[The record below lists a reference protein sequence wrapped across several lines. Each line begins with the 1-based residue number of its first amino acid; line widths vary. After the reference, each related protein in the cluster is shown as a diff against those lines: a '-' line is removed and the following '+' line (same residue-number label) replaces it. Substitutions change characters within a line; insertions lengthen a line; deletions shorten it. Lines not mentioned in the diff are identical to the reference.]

1 MPWPPLLNPASEKL
15 TMNDKEI
22 KSHIEKTSLI
32 GQRVRKPD
40 APDKSTGKTRYIND
54 MTLPQMLFG
63 KILHA
68 GRPHAEIVSIDT
80 SAAEKLP
87 GVHGVLTG
95 KDVAGLKFGFVRDN
109 VALKDK
115 VRCEHDEVA
124 AVAAESEEIAEQAL
138 RLIRVEYKDL
148 PGVFSPEDG
157 RSEDAPLIQDG
168 FPENKSLHFEFK
180 HGDLAAAEAESDFI
194 VDNVFRVH
202 HVTHCCMG
210 TSCAIADFDN
220 NGKLTIYAQ
229 TQYPYNY
236 KMDLAP
242 ALGMHPGDI
251 RVIQP
256 PVGGA
261 FGSKLDVYPYE
272 PIAALL
278 ARKTGRPVKVTYTR
292 EEEFKSAPT
301 RQPAV
306 IHMRTGCRKDGTLT
320 FRSADVLLDN
330 GAYTSWGPTIPVV
343 MMRTVSGHYRVPVI
357 DFNAQAIYTNNP
369 YAGSFRG
376 YGNVQTTFA
385 TAQQMDML
393 AEQLDMDPLDF
404 HLKNAQKS
412 GERTPQKCFLR
423 ECALDKCLTTAAEAS
438 DYVNKRKQY
447 GRLRDADSRYK
458 KGIGLSSSIHNAGGA
473 KIHKSDGCGTMLKID
488 DYARVTLITG
498 ASEIGQGIDAV
509 ITLIVAEELG
519 VPVEHVTIMNNDS
532 DLAPW
537 DVGVHASRTTFIAG
551 EGARRA
557 AVKAREQILNA
568 ASTFTD
574 IAADELDLRG
584 GFVVRDGDGS
594 IVFKLEK
601 LLRKMHFQPE
611 PELVM
616 VTDYYEPNSEP
627 EGTDHISDMS
637 AAYAHAVHIAEITV
651 DTWTG
656 EITVDKVTSAQDVGR
671 VISRTGL
678 EAQIEGGIAIG
689 LGYALTENM
698 QLEEG
703 MLKNPCFRD
712 YKVITAPEMPEL
724 DLHFI
729 EDGCA
734 EGPYGAKGAS
744 ELPTI
749 VIAPAIANA
758 FYNATGVRI
767 LSTPLSP
774 EKVVRALLQ
783 IQEGEENS
791 TNSLAAAAAS

>member
-1 MPWPPLLNPASEKL
+1 MDDRTIALPV
-15 TMNDKEI
+15 
-22 KSHIEKTSLI
+22 EKTTLI
-32 GQRVRKPD
+32 GKRIKKPD
-40 APDKSTGKTRYIND
+40 APDKATGKTRFIND
-54 MTLPQMLFG
+54 MVLPQMLIG

-68 GRPHAEIVSIDT
+68 GRPHAEIVSIDV

-95 KDVAGLKFGFVRDN
+95 KDAAGLKFGFVRDN
-109 VALKDK
+109 VALKNK
-115 VRCEHDEVA
+115 VCCEHDEVA
-124 AVAAESEEIAEQAL
+124 AVAAETEEIANQAL
-138 RLIRVEYKDL
+138 GLIKVEYKDL
-148 PGVFSPEDG
+148 PGIFSPEDG
-157 RSEDAPLIQDG
+157 RKKDATQIHDD

-180 HGDLAAAEAESDFI
+180 HGDLAAADAASDLI
-194 VDNVFRVH
+194 VDNVFEVH

-220 NGKLTIYAQ
+220 NGKLTIWSQ

-242 ALGMHPGDI
+242 ALGIHPGDI

-278 ARKTGRPVKVTYTR
+278 AKKAGRPVKVMYSR

-301 RQPAV
+301 RQAAI
-306 IHMRTGCRKDGTLT
+306 IHMRTGCTKDGTLT

-343 MMRTVSGHYRVPVI
+343 MMRTTSGHYRVPVV

-369 YAGSFRG
+369 YAGSMRG

-393 AEQLDMDPLDF
+393 AEQLDMEPLEF

-412 GERTPQKCFLR
+412 GETTPQKAFLR
-423 ECALDKCLTTAAEAS
+423 ECALDECLSTAAQAC
-438 DYVNKRKQY
+438 DYTNKHKQY
-447 GRLRDADSRYK
+447 SLAKGQEGRYK
-458 KGIGLSSSIHNAGGA
+458 KGIGLASAIHNAGGA
-473 KIHKSDGCGTMLKID
+473 KIHKSDGCGTILKVD
-488 DYARVTLITG
+488 DYARATVITG
-498 ASEIGQGIDAV
+498 ASEIGQGIDA
-509 ITLIVAEELG
+509 IINLIVSEELG
-519 VPVEHVTIMNNDS
+519 VPLEHITIVNNDS
-532 DLAPW
+532 DIAPW

-551 EGARRA
+551 NGARRA
-557 AVKAREQILNA
+557 AVQARQQILNA
-568 ASTFTD
+568 AARISRMPAGD
-574 IAADELDLRG
+574 LDLRG
-584 GFVVRDGDGS
+584 GFVVQEQCGTKV
-594 IVFKLEK
+594 IKLEK
-601 LLRKMHFQPE
+601 LLRQMHFQPE

-616 VTDYYEPNSEP
+616 VTDYYEPNSQP
-627 EGTDHISDMS
+627 EGADHTSDHS
-637 AAYAHAVHIAEITV
+637 AAYAHAVHIAEVTV
-651 DTWTG
+651 DTYTG
-656 EITVDKVTSAQDVGR
+656 EVKVDRVTSAQDVGR
-671 VISRTGL
+671 VLNRTGL

-689 LGYALTENM
+689 LGYALSEEMRLEN
-698 QLEEG
+698 G
-703 MLKNPCFRD
+703 MLQNPRFRD
-712 YKVITAPEMPEL
+712 YKVITAPEMPAL

-729 EDGCA
+729 ESDCA

-758 FYNATGVRI
+758 VYNATGIRFLKLPI
-767 LSTPLSP
+767 TP
-774 EKVVRALLQ
+774 EKVSRAIWQ
-783 IQEGEENS
+783 KQQTASEN
-791 TNSLAAAAAS
+791 

>member
-1 MPWPPLLNPASEKL
+1 
-15 TMNDKEI
+15 MNRKTTD
-22 KSHIEKTSLI
+22 STIEKTTLI

-54 MTLPQMLFG
+54 MVLPQMLYG

-80 SAAEKLP
+80 TAAEELP
-87 GVHGVLTG
+87 GVHAVLTG
-95 KDVAGLKFGFVRDN
+95 KDAVGLKFGFVRDN

-138 RLIRVEYKDL
+138 RLVDVVYRDL
-148 PGVFSPEDG
+148 PGVFSPEHG
-157 RSEDAPLIQDG
+157 REEDAPQIQDS
-168 FPENKSLHFEFK
+168 FPGNKSLHFNFN
-180 HGDLAAAEAESDFI
+180 HGDLVAAEAESDII
-194 VDNVFRVH
+194 VDNVFRPH
-202 HVTHCCMG
+202 YVTHCCMG

-220 NGKLTIYAQ
+220 NGKLTIYSQ

-242 ALGMHPGDI
+242 AVGIHPGDI

-272 PIAALL
+272 PVAALL
-278 ARKTGRPVKVTYTR
+278 AKKTGRPVKVTYTR

-306 IHMRTGCRKDGTLT
+306 IHMRTGCKKDGTLT

-357 DFNAQAIYTNNP
+357 HFDSQAIYTNNP

-393 AEQLDMDPLDF
+393 AEQLDMDPIEF

-412 GERTPQKCFLR
+412 GECTPQKAFLR

-438 DYVNKRKQY
+438 GYVQKQSLY
-447 GRLRDADSRYK
+447 AEERTSGERYK
-458 KGIGLSSSIHNAGGA
+458 KGIGLASSIHNAGGA

-509 ITLIVAEELG
+509 ISLIVAEELG

-532 DLAPW
+532 DLGPW

-557 AVKAREQILNA
+557 AVKARQQILNA
-568 ASTFTD
+568 ASGFTE
-574 IAADELDLRG
+574 IPADDLDLRG
-584 GFVVRDGDGS
+584 GFVVRNDDGT
-594 IVFKLEK
+594 IVIKLEK
-601 LLRKMHFQPE
+601 LLRQMHFQPK

-616 VTDYYEPNSEP
+616 VTDYYEPKSEP
-627 EGTDHISDMS
+627 EGADHISDVS
-637 AAYAHAVHIAEITV
+637 AAYAHAVHIAEVTV

-656 EITVDKVTSAQDVGR
+656 EIKVDKVTSAQDVGR
-671 VISRTGL
+671 VINRTGL

-689 LGYALTENM
+689 LGFALSEDM
-698 QLEEG
+698 QLDEG

-729 EDGCA
+729 EDDCA
-734 EGPYGAKGAS
+734 EGPYGAKGVS

-749 VIAPAIANA
+749 VIAPAVANA

-767 LSTPLSP
+767 LNPPLSP
-774 EKVVRALLQ
+774 EKVVRAL
-783 IQEGEENS
+783 IEAREDDESS
-791 TNSLAAAAAS
+791 TDSQAAAAAS

>member
-1 MPWPPLLNPASEKL
+1 
-15 TMNDKEI
+15 MNKKTIE
-22 KSHIEKTSLI
+22 SHIEKTTLI

-54 MTLPQMLFG
+54 MVLPQMLYA

-68 GRPHAEIVSIDT
+68 GRPHAEIISIDT
-80 SAAEKLP
+80 TAAENLP

-95 KDVAGLKFGFVRDN
+95 TDVAGLKFGFVRDN
-109 VALKDK
+109 VALKEK
-115 VRCEHDEVA
+115 VLCEHDEVA
-124 AVAAESEEIAEQAL
+124 AVAAESEAIAEQAL
-138 RLIRVEYKDL
+138 QLIKVEYKDL

-157 RSEDAPLIQDG
+157 QREDAPLIRDE
-168 FPENKSLHFEFK
+168 FPANKSLKFDFT

-194 VDNVFRVH
+194 ADNVFRPH

-220 NGKLTIYAQ
+220 NGKLTIYSQ

-242 ALGMHPGDI
+242 ALGIHPGDI

-278 ARKTGRPVKVTYTR
+278 AKKTGRPVKVTYTR
-292 EEEFKSAPT
+292 EEEFRSAPT

-330 GAYTSWGPTIPVV
+330 GAYTSWGPTIPVI

-357 DFNAQAIYTNNP
+357 DFHAQAIYTNNP

-376 YGNVQTTFA
+376 YGNVQTTYA

-393 AEQLDMDPLDF
+393 ADQLDMDPIEF

-412 GERTPQKCFLR
+412 GERTPQNAFLR
-423 ECALDKCLTTAAEAS
+423 ECALDKCLTTAADAS
-438 DYVNKRKQY
+438 DYINKREQY
-447 GRLRDADSRYK
+447 GLLRNADSRYK
-458 KGIGLSSSIHNAGGA
+458 KGIGLASSIHNAGGA

-509 ITLIVAEELG
+509 ISLIVAEELG

-532 DLAPW
+532 DLGPW

-557 AVKAREQILNA
+557 AVKARLQVLDA
-568 ASTFTD
+568 ASRFTN
-574 IAADELDLRG
+574 IAAEALDLRG
-584 GFVVRDGDGS
+584 GFIVHEKDGL
-594 IVFKLEK
+594 IVIKLEK
-601 LLRKMHFQPE
+601 LLRQMHFQPE

-616 VTDYYEPNSEP
+616 VTDYYEPKSEP
-627 EGTDHISDMS
+627 EGADHISDVS
-637 AAYAHAVHIAEITV
+637 AAYSHAVHIAEITV

-656 EITVDKVTSAQDVGR
+656 EIKVDKVTSAQDVGQ
-671 VISRTGL
+671 VMNLTGL
-678 EAQIEGGIAIG
+678 EGQIEGGIAIG
-689 LGYALTENM
+689 LGFALSENM

-703 MLKNPCFRD
+703 MLMNPSFRD

-729 EDGCA
+729 EDPCA
-734 EGPYGAKGAS
+734 EGPYGAKGVS

-767 LSTPLSP
+767 LNPPLSP
-774 EKVVRALLQ
+774 EKVVRALMQ
-783 IQEGEENS
+783 AKEDEVS
-791 TNSLAAAAAS
+791 SSDSLSAAAVS

>member
-1 MPWPPLLNPASEKL
+1 MDQKVRE
-15 TMNDKEI
+15 E
-22 KSHIEKTSLI
+22 HIVKTSLI
-32 GQRVRKPD
+32 GQRVKKPD
-40 APDKSTGKTRYIND
+40 APDKATGKTRYIND
-54 MTLPQMLFG
+54 MVLPQMLIG

-68 GRPHAEIVSIDT
+68 GRPHAEIVSIDVT
-80 SAAEKLP
+80 AAEKSP
-87 GVHGVLTG
+87 GVHAVLTG

-109 VALKDK
+109 AALKVK
-115 VRCEHDEVA
+115 VCCEHDEVA
-124 AVAAESEEIAEQAL
+124 AVAAETEEQAEQAL
-138 RLIRVEYKDL
+138 RLIKVEYRDL
-148 PGVFSPEDG
+148 PGIFCPEDG
-157 RSEDAPLIQDG
+157 RKQDAPQIHDN
-168 FPENKSLHFEFK
+168 FPQNKSLHFEFK
-180 HGDLAAAEAESDFI
+180 HGDLAAAEAASDLI
-194 VDNVFRVH
+194 VDDVFKVH

-220 NGKLTIYAQ
+220 NGKLTIWTQ

-278 ARKTGRPVKVTYTR
+278 ARKTGRPVKVLFTR

-306 IHMRTGCRKDGTLT
+306 IHMRTGCTRDGTLT

-343 MMRTVSGHYRVPVI
+343 MMRTTSGHYRVPVVHF
-357 DFNAQAIYTNNP
+357 DAQAIYTNNP

-385 TAQQMDML
+385 TAQHMDML

-412 GERTPQKCFLR
+412 GEITPQKSFLR
-423 ECALDKCLTTAAEAS
+423 ECALDRCLITAAEAS
-438 DYVNKRKQY
+438 DYTAKRKKYALAREQA
-447 GRLRDADSRYK
+447 GRYK
-458 KGIGLSSSIHNAGGA
+458 KGIGLASSIHNAGGA
-473 KIHKSDGCGTMLKID
+473 KIHKSDGCGTILKVD
-488 DYARVTLITG
+488 DYARVTVITG

-509 ITLIVAEELG
+509 INLIVAEELG
-519 VPVEHVTIMNNDS
+519 VPLEHVTIVNNDS
-532 DLAPW
+532 DIAPW

-551 EGARRA
+551 NGARRA
-557 AVKAREQILNA
+557 ARKAREQILEA
-568 ASTFTD
+568 ASRFVG
-574 IAADELDLRG
+574 IPAAELDLRG
-584 GFVVRDGDGS
+584 GFVVQEEYGNKV
-594 IVFKLEK
+594 IKLEK
-601 LLRKMHFQPE
+601 LLRQMHFQPE

-616 VTDYYEPNSEP
+616 VTDYYEPNSQP
-627 EGTDHISDMS
+627 EGADHISDHS
-637 AAYAHAVHIAEITV
+637 AAYAHAVHVAEITV
-651 DTWTG
+651 DTYTG
-656 EITVDKVTSAQDVGR
+656 EVKVDKVTSAQDVGR
-671 VISRTGL
+671 VINRMGL

-689 LGYALTENM
+689 LGYALSEEM
-698 QLEEG
+698 KLEKG
-703 MLKNPCFRD
+703 MLQNPCFRD
-712 YKVITAPEMPEL
+712 YKLITAPEMPEL

-729 EDGCA
+729 ESDCA

-758 FYNATGVRI
+758 VYNATGVRI
-767 LSTPLSP
+767 LNTPLTP
-774 EKVVRALLQ
+774 EKIARAIWEKQ
-783 IQEGEENS
+783 Q
-791 TNSLAAAAAS
+791 AAG

>member
-1 MPWPPLLNPASEKL
+1 MDMKVTDA
-15 TMNDKEI
+15 T
-22 KSHIEKTSLI
+22 IEKTSLI
-32 GQRVRKPD
+32 GQRVPKPD
-40 APDKSTGKTRYIND
+40 APDKATGKTRYIND
-54 MTLPQMLFG
+54 MVLPQMLVG

-68 GRPHAEIVSIDT
+68 GRPHAEIVSIDVT
-80 SAAEKLP
+80 AAEKLP
-87 GVHGVLTG
+87 GVHAVLSG

-124 AVAAESEEIAEQAL
+124 AVAAETEEQAEQAL
-138 RLIRVEYKDL
+138 RLIKVEYKDL
-148 PGVFSPEDG
+148 PGIFSPEDG
-157 RSEDAPLIQDG
+157 RKKDAPLIHDN
-168 FPENKSLHFEFK
+168 FPENKSLHFKFK
-180 HGDLAAAEAESDFI
+180 HGDLAAAEAASDFI
-194 VDNVFRVH
+194 ADNVFKVH

-210 TSCAIADFDN
+210 TSCAIADFDS
-220 NGKLTIYAQ
+220 NGKLTIWSQ

-242 ALGMHPGDI
+242 ALGIHPGDI

-256 PVGGA
+256 PIGGA

-278 ARKTGRPVKVTYTR
+278 ARRTGRPVKVLYTR
-292 EEEFKSAPT
+292 EEEFKSSPT

-306 IHMRTGCRKDGTLT
+306 IRMRTGCTRDGTLT

-343 MMRTVSGHYRVPVI
+343 MMRTTSGHYRVPVI

-393 AEQLDMDPLDF
+393 AEQLDMDPIDF
-404 HLKNAQKS
+404 HLKNAQES
-412 GERTPQKCFLR
+412 GETTPQKAFLR
-423 ECALDKCLTTAAEAS
+423 ECALDDCLITAAEAS
-438 DYVNKRKQY
+438 DYTKKHKQY
-447 GRLRDADSRYK
+447 SLAREQTGRYK
-458 KGIGLSSSIHNAGGA
+458 KGIGLASSIHNAGGA
-473 KIHKSDGCGTMLKID
+473 KIHKSDGCGTILKVD
-488 DYARVTLITG
+488 DYARVTVITG

-509 ITLIVAEELG
+509 INLIVSEELG
-519 VPVEHVTIMNNDS
+519 VPLEHITIVNNDS
-532 DLAPW
+532 DIAPW

-551 EGARRA
+551 NGARRA
-557 AVKAREQILNA
+557 AQQARKQILNA
-568 ASTFTD
+568 APRFVD
-574 IAADELDLRG
+574 IPATELDLRG
-584 GFVVRDGDGS
+584 GFVVQELSGTKV
-594 IVFKLEK
+594 IKLEK
-601 LLRKMHFQPE
+601 LLRQMHFQPI

-616 VTDYYEPNSEP
+616 VTDYYEPKSEP
-627 EGTDHISDMS
+627 EGADHISDHS
-637 AAYAHAVHIAEITV
+637 AAYAHAVHVAEVTV
-651 DTWTG
+651 DTCTG
-656 EITVDKVTSAQDVGR
+656 EVKVDKVTSAQDVGR
-671 VISRTGL
+671 VINRLGL
-678 EAQIEGGIAIG
+678 EGQIEGGIAIG
-689 LGYALTENM
+689 LGYALSEEM
-698 QLEEG
+698 QLENG

-729 EDGCA
+729 ESDCA

-758 FYNATGVRI
+758 VYNATGIRF
-767 LSTPLSP
+767 LNSPLTP
-774 EKVVRALLQ
+774 EKVARAIWEKQ
-783 IQEGEENS
+783 Q
-791 TNSLAAAAAS
+791 AAEQH